1 MKVVALLPMK
11 GSSERVPNKNLKD
24 FCGQPLYHRILNTL
38 LDSKYISEIVVNTD
52 GSRIKEDLTN
62 NYKGKV
68 TIHDRPDEIIS
79 DFVSMNK
86 IIEYDI
92 NKVEADLYVQTH
104 STNPML
110 KTETIDSAIKTYF
123 EIKEKYDS
131 IFSVTR
137 VQTRLYGSDGSPLNH
152 DPVTLLRTQDLPPIY
167 EENSNF
173 YIFTKKSF
181 ENAKRK
187 RIGSNALMFE
197 MDQIEAKNIDE
208 LNDFI
213 IAESLFNTLK

>member
-11 GSSERVPNKNLKD
+11 GNSEPVPNKNLKD
-24 FCGQPLYHRILNTL
+24 FCGEPLYHRILNTL
-38 LDSKYISEIVVNTD
+38 LNSKYISEIVVNTD
-52 GSRIKEDLTN
+52 GDRIKEDLTT

-68 TIHDRPDEIIS
+68 TIHDRPTEIID

-86 IIEYDI
+86 IIGYDI
-92 NKVEADLYVQTH
+92 EKVDADLYVQTH

-110 KTETIDSAIKTYF
+110 KMETLDNAIQTYL
-123 EIKEKYDS
+123 ERKDKYDS

-152 DPVTLLRTQDLPPIY
+152 DPVKLLRTQDLPPIY

-181 ENAKRK
+181 ENAGGK
-187 RIGSNALMFE
+187 RIGTNALMFE
-197 MDQIEAKNIDE
+197 IDQIEAKDIDE

-213 IAESLFNTLK
+213 VAESLFKTLK

>member
-1 MKVVALLPMK
+1 M
-11 GSSERVPNKNLKD
+11 
-24 FCGQPLYHRILNTL
+24 NTL
-38 LDSKYISEIVVNTD
+38 LNSKYISEIVVNTD
-52 GSRIKEDLTN
+52 GDRIKEDLTT

-68 TIHDRPDEIIS
+68 TIHDRPTEIID

-86 IIEYDI
+86 IIGYDI
-92 NKVEADLYVQTH
+92 EKVDADLYVQTH

-110 KTETIDSAIKTYF
+110 KMETLDNAIQTYL
-123 EIKEKYDS
+123 ERKDKYDS

-152 DPVTLLRTQDLPPIY
+152 DPVKLLRTQDLPPIY

-181 ENAKRK
+181 ENAGGK
-187 RIGSNALMFE
+187 RIGTNALMFE
-197 MDQIEAKNIDE
+197 IDQIEAKDIDE

-213 IAESLFNTLK
+213 VAESLFKTLK